1 MPSVI
6 FVLPDGERRRVEAAN
21 GASLLEAARLGGIPV
36 EGACGGSMACATC
49 HMIVEEA
56 WFDRLETPGEE
67 EEEMLDLAE
76 GLTPT
81 SRLGCQVR
89 LSPALDGLVVRVPAR
104 VLLE

>member
-1 MPSVI
+1 MPAVI
-6 FVLPDGERRRVEAAN
+6 FVLPDGERRRIEVEA
-21 GASLLEAARLGGIPV
+21 GLSLLEAAHRADIAV

-49 HMIVEEA
+49 HMIVEEG
-56 WFDRLETPGEE
+56 WFDRLATPSEE

-89 LSPALDGLVVRVPAR
+89 LSAALDGLVVRVPAHI
-104 VLLE
+104 LLG